1 MAKVADLNERL
12 RALDRRFAA
21 SIESLSSVY
30 PDYKLNPNFST
41 YSTKYSADIGSI
53 DSIHEEYAAM
63 RQKISEELDGIQ
75 RKLTNIN
82 GSINLIS
89 DARKGMEQ
97 RSSAL
102 VGAEES
108 AVGQSAF
115 FDSRYRGKLWG
126 IAGLVAGSAFILY
139 RSIAK

>member
-30 PDYKLNPNFST
+30 PQYKLNPDFST
-41 YSTKYSADIGSI
+41 YSKEYTANIGSI
-53 DSIHEEYAAM
+53 DSVHQEYAAM
-63 RQKISEELDGIQ
+63 RQKISGELDNIQ
-75 RKLTNIN
+75 HKLQNIN
-82 GSINLIS
+82 GSINLIG
-89 DARKGMEQ
+89 DARKSMEQ
-97 RSSAL
+97 RSSSL

-108 AVGQSAF
+108 AVGQTAF

-126 IAGLVAGSAFILY
+126 IAGLVAGSAFIIY

>member
-30 PDYKLNPNFST
+30 PDYKLNPDFST
-41 YSTKYSADIGSI
+41 YSTKYAADIGSI
-53 DSIHEEYAAM
+53 DSIHEDYAAM

-89 DARKGMEQ
+89 DARKDMEQ